1 MSTSFFVAADW
12 LAEHLDDPEMQ
23 IIDARMAPPGQEER
37 DLNAEYQAGHIP
49 GAVFFDIEALSDHT
63 SPLPHMMPRAEA
75 FAVAMRELG
84 VSSDKHL
91 VVYDEGNLFSAP
103 RAWWMLRTFGVEKV
117 SIVAGGLEGWSR
129 DGLPLEQG
137 LPELPE
143 GDFDGRVDPLA
154 IKRLTDVLLVSHEGS
169 AQIVDARPAGRF
181 NGQVAEPR
189 PGLRCGHIPG
199 ALNVPWT
206 ELVINGELKTTDE
219 LNEIFARQGVDFERP
234 IIASCG
240 SGVTAAVVVLALTT
254 LGVNGVSLYDGSWSE
269 WGARTDLPI
278 EPAQ

>member
-12 LAEHLDDPEMQ
+12 LAEHIDDPEMQ

>member
-1 MSTSFFVAADW
+1 
-12 LAEHLDDPEMQ
+12 
-23 IIDARMAPPGQEER
+23 
-37 DLNAEYQAGHIP
+37 
-49 GAVFFDIEALSDHT
+49 
-63 SPLPHMMPRAEA
+63 
-75 FAVAMRELG
+75 MRELG
-84 VSSDKHL
+84 VCSDKHL

-117 SIVAGGLEGWSR
+117 SIVAGGLEGWRR
-129 DGLPLEQG
+129 DELPLEQG

-143 GDFDGRVDPLA
+143 GDFDARLDPQA

-189 PGLRCGHIPG
+189 PGLRSGHIPG
-199 ALNVPWT
+199 ALNVPWS

-219 LNEIFARQGVDFERP
+219 LNEIFARQGVDFEQP